1 MAQHENDDDDVCP
14 NSLVDS
20 SDDEEDYDNGDSNI
34 KSQSQ
39 HSSAY
44 TTATK
49 FSKRKGDR
57 KPLQSI
63 DPNTIRKFP
72 QALEP
77 TPNTEQKADTRPS
90 SFVWDGYK
98 WVIKNKR
105 LGKRQGYSCSN
116 HRPSKKCPDGRYY
129 NLWHRF

>member
-20 SDDEEDYDNGDSNI
+20 SDDEEDYDNGDSNV

-63 DPNTIRKFP
+63 DPKKFWSI
-72 QALEP
+72 ARWLFLSIL
-77 TPNTEQKADTRPS
+77 PS
-90 SFVWDGYK
+90 SP
-98 WVIKNKR
+98 
-105 LGKRQGYSCSN
+105 L
-116 HRPSKKCPDGRYY
+116 
-129 NLWHRF
+129 